1 MSRAFISLGSNINPR
16 ENIAQAIHLLN
27 SETRVLG
34 ISTVYETE
42 PVGRPDQPL
51 YCNCIVEIATDM
63 APLEL
68 KQRVLQRIEEEL
80 GRIRSEDA
88 CASRTIDLD
97 LILYDTLVV
106 KNGDLTLPD
115 PDILQRPFL
124 AIPLLEL
131 SPGLRLPGTDAPI
144 DRIAATMPRNTMKPL
159 AGYTK
164 RIREEIFHDGTQ

>member
-1 MSRAFISLGSNINPR
+1 MSRAFISLGSNLRPR
-16 ENIAQAIHLLN
+16 ENIAQAISLLH

-42 PVGRPDQPL
+42 PAGRPDQPS
-51 YCNCIVEIATDM
+51 YYNCIVEIATDM

-68 KQRVLQRIEEEL
+68 KRRVLRRIEEKL
-80 GRIRSEDA
+80 GRVRSDDP
-88 CASRTIDLD
+88 CAARTIDLD

-106 KNGDLTLPD
+106 RSDDLTLPD

-131 SPGLRLPGTDAPI
+131 SPGLRLPGTGAPI
-144 DRIAATMPRNTMKPL
+144 GRIAATMPRNGMKPL

-164 RIREEIFHDGTQ
+164 RIREEIFHDGTR